1 MITTLT
7 RAAELPAE
15 WDDVVGDNLYLR
27 RDFLAFME
35 SCEDCTQR
43 YHLVRDDEGRLDT
56 VYLTYVRPR
65 YNLAMFTGRRYE
77 VTMTFV
83 YVPLSVTRP
92 GIAWGSRRDEALA
105 AIREIK
111 GYTLMLN
118 LPPGDYP
125 GFATGLT
132 CPKCIL
138 TLEWPTFDAY
148 LSSLRSH
155 YRHRYTK
162 ALRQSG
168 SLRWRFLEDNA
179 EFDESLYALYGQVYE
194 HSALKIE
201 KLPLEFFQGPY
212 FRILVASDDTGPV
225 GFVQFLPN
233 GDELIFEFVG
243 FDYATNRTYDTY
255 QRLLLEIVRYGI
267 EHGFRTVDLG
277 QTADDTKLKL
287 GSRYEMLYAAL
298 HHSNPVLHQ
307 ISRLLA
313 PKLQYRPVTTDFRVF
328 RDEDET
334 QVLSPSAQVL
344 SPTAQVLSP
353 STQVLSPSSDDGEA
367 A

>member
-7 RAAELPAE
+7 HAADLLAE
-15 WDDVVGDNLYLR
+15 WDDIVGDNLYLR

-35 SCEDCTQR
+35 SCEDCGQR
-43 YHLVRDDEGRLDT
+43 YHLVWDADGRLDT
-56 VYLTYVRPR
+56 VYMTYVRR
-65 YNLAMFTGRRYE
+65 HYNLAMFTGRRYE

-92 GIAWGSRRDEALA
+92 GIAWGSCRDGALA
-105 AIREIK
+105 AIRRIK

-138 TLEWPTFDAY
+138 TVEWPTFDAY

-162 ALRQSG
+162 ALRQSSG
-168 SLRWRFLEDNA
+168 LKLRFLDDNA
-179 EFDESLYALYGQVYE
+179 DFNETLYGLYWQVYD

-201 KLPLEFFQGPY
+201 KLPIEFFQGPY
-212 FRILVASDDTGPV
+212 FRILVASDDDGPV
-225 GFVQFLPN
+225 GFVQLLPN
-233 GDELIFEFVG
+233 DDELIFEFVG
-243 FDYATNRTYDTY
+243 FDYAKNRTYDTY

-287 GSRYEMLYAAL
+287 GSRYVMLYAAL
-298 HHSNPVLHQ
+298 HHSNTLLHRL
-307 ISRLLA
+307 SRLLA
-313 PKLQYRPVTTDFRVF
+313 PKLQYRPLTTDFRVF
-328 RDEDET
+328 RADNAA

-344 SPTAQVLSP
+344 SP
-353 STQVLSPSSDDGEA
+353 SDEGEA

>member
-1 MITTLT
+1 MITTLS

-15 WDDVVGDNLYLR
+15 WDDIVGDNLYLR
-27 RDFLAFME
+27 RDFLTFME
-35 SCEDCTQR
+35 SCEDCGQR
-43 YHLVRDDEGRLDT
+43 YHLVRDSDGRLDT
-56 VYLTYVRPR
+56 VYMTYVRR
-65 YNLAMFTGRRYE
+65 HYNLAMFTGRRYE

-92 GIAWGSRRDEALA
+92 GIAWGSCRDEALA
-105 AIREIK
+105 AIRQIK
-111 GYTLMLN
+111 GYTLILN
-118 LPPGDYP
+118 LPAGDYP

-138 TLEWPTFDAY
+138 TLEWPTLEAY

-162 ALRQSG
+162 ALRQSAG
-168 SLRWRFLEDNA
+168 LRLRFLDDNSD
-179 EFDESLYALYGQVYE
+179 FDEPLYALYSQVYD
-194 HSALKIE
+194 HSALTIE

-212 FRILVASDDTGPV
+212 FRILVAEDDNGPV

-255 QRLLLEIVRYGI
+255 QRLMLEIVRYGI

-298 HHSNPVLHQ
+298 HHSNPVLFA

-313 PKLQYRPVTTDFRVF
+313 PKLQYRPLSTDFRVF
-328 RDEDET
+328 RDHDAGRAL
-334 QVLSPSAQVL
+334 LSRAQAVSASDQAL
-344 SPTAQVLSP
+344 PPAAPTLLP
-353 STQVLSPSSDDGEA
+353 NDHGEA

>member
-7 RAAELPAE
+7 RAVDLPAE

-27 RDFLAFME
+27 RDFLAFMQG
-35 SCEDCTQR
+35 CEDCSQH
-43 YHLVRDDEGRLDT
+43 YHLVRDADGRLDT
-56 VYLTYVRPR
+56 VYMTYVRR
-65 YNLAMFTGRRYE
+65 HYNLAMFTGRRYE

-92 GIAWGSRRDEALA
+92 GIAWGSCRDEALE
-105 AIREIK
+105 AIRGIK

-162 ALRQSG
+162 ALRQSAG
-168 SLRWRFLEDNA
+168 LTLRFLDDNA
-179 EFDESLYALYGQVYE
+179 EFDETLYALYGQVYD

-201 KLPLEFFQGPY
+201 KLPQSFFQGPY
-212 FRILVASDDTGPV
+212 FRILVAEDDQGPV

-255 QRLLLEIVRYGI
+255 QRLMLEIVRYGI
-267 EHGFRTVDLG
+267 EHGFRTIDLG

-298 HHSNPVLHQ
+298 HHSNPILQWV
-307 ISRLLA
+307 SRLLA
-313 PKLQYRPVTTDFRVF
+313 PALQYRPLTTDFRVF
-328 RDEDET
+328 RTGDAGHVLST
-334 QVLSPSAQVL
+334 KGQVLS
-344 SPTAQVLSP
+344 TNGQVLSP
-353 STQVLSPSSDDGEA
+353 STDDEDA